1 MKNKFFNKMIYNG
14 LYNKELQNVLIIYL
28 MEINMKH
35 KNILMLLKNYCFYVK
50 NKFQQ
55 IMIKIIHNLT

>member
-14 LYNKELQNVLIIYL
+14 LYNKELWNVLITYL

-55 IMIKIIHNLT
+55 IMMEIIHNLI